1 MGTIE
6 YCILILV
13 LMAGLMALSI
23 AHDEKRRCDRRKQN
37 LGPPN
42 GIERRSGKDR
52 RGNSLTA
59 YVLWILRSRWH
70 RIKTFFKG
78 ARPR

>member
-52 RGNSLTA
+52 RGNSLLA
-59 YVLWILRSRWH
+59 YLWWICRSRWH
-70 RIKTFFKG
+70 RLKTSVIG
-78 ARPR
+78 QRPH